1 MTGVRVLI
9 HNSDEGVER
18 ALRER
23 GLELVGDLD
32 ADALVTFGPPPQLRS
47 LADIPPDVWRARFNA
62 WTQEPFWRFQAW
74 LRELLRRDGLG
85 RWVAVT
91 STLGVTPLPGG
102 GADGTAAMALQT
114 LVRVAAI
121 EYGDRGLRANV
132 IAPGWR
138 VDQSPAALDRD
149 LAVSDTPTRRLS
161 TADDVA
167 AAVAWLLSG
176 DADQLN
182 GEIIRLDGGYT
193 ITRGSRSDPTKR

>member
-1 MTGVRVLI
+1 MRVLI
-9 HNSDEGVER
+9 HNSDESVER

-23 GLELVGDLD
+23 GFELVGDLD

-47 LADIPPDVWRARFNA
+47 LADIPPDVWRARFSA

-74 LRELLRRDGLG
+74 LRELLRRDGFG

-91 STLGVTPLPGG
+91 STLGAQPFPGG
-102 GADGTAAMALQT
+102 GADGTAAMALHT
-114 LVRVAAI
+114 LVRVAAL
-121 EYGDRGLRANV
+121 EYGHRGLRANV
-132 IAPGWR
+132 VAPGWR
-138 VDQSPAALDRD
+138 DDQSPAALDDD
-149 LAVSDTPTRRLS
+149 LARTDTPTHRLT

-193 ITRGSRSDPTKR
+193 ISRGSRTEPTRQ